1 MNVCILKIL
10 YFDKIDV
17 TERGKVN
24 KKIES
29 KQSGIF
35 QYYYYLNKRFKVQ
48 PDVCNGYHDS

>member
-35 QYYYYLNKRFKVQ
+35 QYYYYLNKGFKVQ